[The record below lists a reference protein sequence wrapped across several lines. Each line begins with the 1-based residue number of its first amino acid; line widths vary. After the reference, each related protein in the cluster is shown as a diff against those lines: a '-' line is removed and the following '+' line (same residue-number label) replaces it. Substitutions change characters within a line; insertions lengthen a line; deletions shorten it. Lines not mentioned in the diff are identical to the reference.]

1 MKKKWR
7 HAANVDIL
15 MLIKRDEKG
24 LYKIQILINEDINKT

>member
-7 HAANVDIL
+7 HEANVYTL

-24 LYKIQILINEDINKT
+24 LYKIQTLINEGISKT